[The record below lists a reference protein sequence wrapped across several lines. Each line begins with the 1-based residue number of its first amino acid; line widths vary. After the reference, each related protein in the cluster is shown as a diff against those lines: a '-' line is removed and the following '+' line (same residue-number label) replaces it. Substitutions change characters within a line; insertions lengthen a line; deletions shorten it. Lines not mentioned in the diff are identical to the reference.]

1 MVKRSKSTSDKPLEI
16 KLLNQEEIA
25 KRRVPVDDAEVHASN
40 VRGNWLCTYCSNRF
54 HSEAR
59 YMKHTCEEKR
69 RHFEFKSTLGQ
80 AAYGYYRDW
89 MQLKRYSAPGAA
101 AFMESKFYRSFINF
115 AQLVMDANISRPDK
129 YMELMVEADIS
140 PVLWCREQCYSV
152 YLGWMDKLS
161 DPLDQVQ
168 ESINYL
174 MDICDKD
181 GVDIAGVFKHLGEQQ
196 VIQLVRQRRLSP
208 WLLFCAPSF
217 GKFLKEMDRGHLKA
231 FNTVVNS
238 SYWGQRFQQE
248 RSTIDN
254 IKTIV
259 KAVRL

>member
-1 MVKRSKSTSDKPLEI
+1 
-16 KLLNQEEIA
+16 
-25 KRRVPVDDAEVHASN
+25 
-40 VRGNWLCTYCSNRF
+40 
-54 HSEAR
+54 
-59 YMKHTCEEKR
+59 MKHFCEEKR
-69 RHFEFKSTLGQ
+69 RHGEFKSTLGQ
-80 AAYGYYRDW
+80 GAYSFYREW

-101 AFMESKFYRSFINF
+101 AFMGSTFYRAFIKF
-115 AQLVMDANISRPDK
+115 ATLVRDANISRPDK
-129 YMELMVEADIS
+129 YMELMVEADVS
-140 PVLWCREQCYSV
+140 PHLWCREQCYSV

-168 ESINYL
+168 ETINYL

-181 GVDIAGVFKHLGEQQ
+181 GVDISGVFKHLGEQQ

-217 GKFLKEMDRGHLKA
+217 GKFLKDMDKGHLKA

-248 RSTIDN
+248 RSTIEN

-259 KAVRL
+259 KEVRL